1 MRWLPKTRLSSLL
14 WLLVSLL
21 IVFRAGFL
29 LDLLPGRSTRVID
42 EVSRIRFN
50 ESGTYFDEVTF
61 LAQGDHLYVGENQLL
76 RKYRNDGELI
86 WEKEV
91 ETDALALV
99 GEGKHLYLVDKR
111 QGHLVRI
118 DEEGTIQASHYGL
131 GELSFVSIEQD
142 NVVLLRPGEVIV
154 LDQTLTDKRVHP
166 IQNGEV
172 LHVKRFGDRLY
183 FSQLVFS
190 EGTIGHD
197 LYEYALNGLILE
209 GHKFSGEIILDFDKV
224 GETLWVVTDQRIY
237 RIDGEGTGDYP
248 FQHRIQSV
256 LFDEERLI
264 LSFRK
269 EADPGL
275 DVNVNEGVM
284 ILSRDLELVTE
295 TYLPHAIDDLAIIRG
310 GFAIAGGDRLYFYDE
325 SFALLQERRF
335 DEPVE
340 ALVKIDDHHLAA
352 ITLKT
357 INLITLR

>member
-1 MRWLPKTRLSSLL
+1 MRWLPKSRFSSIL

-29 LDLLPGRSTRVID
+29 LDLLPGRSTRVI
-42 EVSRIRFN
+42 EGVSRIRFN
-50 ESGTYFDEVTF
+50 EAGTYFDEVTF

-91 ETDALALV
+91 ETDALSLV
-99 GEGKHLYLVDKR
+99 GEGKYLYLVDKR
-111 QGHLVRI
+111 RGHLVRI
-118 DEEGTIQASHYGL
+118 DEEGEIQASHYGL

-142 NVVLLRPGEVIV
+142 NVVVLRPGEVIV
-154 LDQTLTDKRVHP
+154 LDRTLTEKRVHP

-183 FSQLVFS
+183 FSQLIFS

-209 GHKFSGEIILDFDKV
+209 GHKFSGEIILDFDKI
-224 GETLWVVTDQRIY
+224 GETLWVVTDRQGY
-237 RIDGEGTGDYP
+237 RISGEEMTEYP

-256 LFDEERLI
+256 LFDDERLI
-264 LSFRK
+264 FSFRK
-269 EADPGL
+269 EADPAL

-284 ILSRDLELVTE
+284 ILTRELDLLME
-295 TYLPHAIDDLAIIRG
+295 TYLPHTIDDLAVVRG
-310 GFAIAGGDRLYFYDE
+310 GFAIASGEQLYFYDE